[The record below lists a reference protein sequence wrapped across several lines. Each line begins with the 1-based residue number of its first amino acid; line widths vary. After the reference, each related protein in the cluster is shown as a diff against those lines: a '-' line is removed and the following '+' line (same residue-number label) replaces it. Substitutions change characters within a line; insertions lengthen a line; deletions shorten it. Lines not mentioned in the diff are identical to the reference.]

1 MLLCVRLFSY
11 VRYLRSRI
19 YDVATTIR
27 TPDMQH
33 HDIWQRFII
42 FIMISCDDLESI
54 DFSYCATTEL
64 QARLLCDGIIDG
76 LIKRMTRITKVK
88 PLKTIKIRGLD
99 RLSSAISASFR
110 DNLKYLSKDLVTLH
124 KGHDSASNNNNN
136 NNSSNNNNYNSS
148 NCDNNDESSSSSAA
162 HHYLYYGVESICTSG
177 SNLCI

>member
-1 MLLCVRLFSY
+1 M
-11 VRYLRSRI
+11 
-19 YDVATTIR
+19 YDVATTIT

-54 DFSYCATTEL
+54 DFSYCATTAL

-99 RLSSAISASFR
+99 RLSSAVSNSFR
-110 DNLKYLSKDLVTLH
+110 DNLKYLSKDIDTLH

-136 NNSSNNNNYNSS
+136 DDDNNNNNNSNNNYSS
-148 NCDNNDESSSSSAA
+148 NCDNNDESPSSSSAA
-162 HHYLYYGVESICTSG
+162 AHYHLYYGVESICTSG

>member
-1 MLLCVRLFSY
+1 MY
-11 VRYLRSRI
+11 Y
-19 YDVATTIR
+19 VATTIT
-27 TPDMQH
+27 TPDIQH

-64 QARLLCDGIIDG
+64 QAKLLCDGIIDG

-99 RLSSAISASFR
+99 RLSSAISTSFR
-110 DNLKYLSKDLVTLH
+110 DNLKYLSKDIDTLH
-124 KGHDSASNNNNN
+124 KGHDSASNN
-136 NNSSNNNNYNSS
+136 SS
-148 NCDNNDESSSSSAA
+148 NCDSNESSSSSA

>member
-1 MLLCVRLFSY
+1 
-11 VRYLRSRI
+11 
-19 YDVATTIR
+19 
-27 TPDMQH
+27 MQH

-99 RLSSAISASFR
+99 RLSSAISTSFR
-110 DNLKYLSKDLVTLH
+110 DNLKYLSKDIDTLH

-136 NNSSNNNNYNSS
+136 NYNNNNNNNSSNNNYSS
-148 NCDNNDESSSSSAA
+148 NCDNNDESPSSSSAA
-162 HHYLYYGVESICTSG
+162 HYHLYYGVESICTSG